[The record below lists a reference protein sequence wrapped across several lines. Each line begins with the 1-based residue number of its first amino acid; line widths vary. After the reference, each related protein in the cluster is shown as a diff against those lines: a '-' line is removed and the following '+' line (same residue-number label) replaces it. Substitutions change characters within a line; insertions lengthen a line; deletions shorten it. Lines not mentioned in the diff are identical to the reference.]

1 MRNLRSLSFT
11 ELLLQFSPSLDEF
24 KLACSMAGY
33 WVDPPT
39 EFVTKFILILLIA
52 LVFEAIGVV
61 FLSGGLKQ
69 IGEPKTINAAEIASL
84 VTRGATNKNI
94 LMGVF
99 FEAIFFGFLLYLLSQ
114 KDVSIVWP
122 LTALG
127 FVITSLA
134 ARIFLKEEISGA
146 RWAGICLIV
155 LGASLVTWSG
165 KPKETAP
172 EEQSPTSTD
181 NGLR

>member
-1 MRNLRSLSFT
+1 
-11 ELLLQFSPSLDEF
+11 
-24 KLACSMAGY
+24 
-33 WVDPPT
+33 
-39 EFVTKFILILLIA
+39 VTKFVLILLIA

-69 IGEPKTINAAEIASL
+69 IGEPKTMNATEIASL
-84 VTRGATNKNI
+84 IARGAANKNI
-94 LMGVF
+94 LLGVF

-134 ARIFLKEEISGA
+134 AKIFLDEEISSV
-146 RWAGICLIV
+146 RWTGICLIV
-155 LGASLVTWSG
+155 LGAGLVTWSAKTKEG
-165 KPKETAP
+165 KAD
-172 EEQSPTSTD
+172 EQPPSPV
-181 NGLR
+181 NGSLR

>member
-1 MRNLRSLSFT
+1 
-11 ELLLQFSPSLDEF
+11 
-24 KLACSMAGY
+24 
-33 WVDPPT
+33 
-39 EFVTKFILILLIA
+39 VTKFILILLIA

-84 VTRGATNKNI
+84 IIRGATNKNI

-99 FEAIFFGFLLYLLSQ
+99 FEAIFFGFLLYLLAQ

-122 LTALG
+122 LTSLG

-134 ARIFLKEEISGA
+134 ARIFLNEEISSV
-146 RWAGICLIV
+146 RWTGICLIV
-155 LGASLVTWSG
+155 LGAGLVTCSA
-165 KPKETAP
+165 KTKERKADGQPPAP
-172 EEQSPTSTD
+172 GNYS
-181 NGLR
+181 LL

>member
-1 MRNLRSLSFT
+1 M
-11 ELLLQFSPSLDEF
+11 
-24 KLACSMAGY
+24 
-33 WVDPPT
+33 
-39 EFVTKFILILLIA
+39 LIA

-69 IGEPKTINAAEIASL
+69 IGEPKTINAAEIMWL
-84 VTRGATNKNI
+84 ITRGATNKNI
-94 LMGVF
+94 LLGVF
-99 FEAIFFGFLLYLLSQ
+99 FEAIFFGFLLYMLSQ

-134 ARIFLKEEISGA
+134 AKIFLKEEISSV

-155 LGASLVTWSG
+155 LGAGLVTWSA
-165 KPKETAP
+165 KPKEKEP
-172 EEQSPTSTD
+172 DEQSPASTD
-181 NGLR
+181 YGVR

>member
-1 MRNLRSLSFT
+1 LIRY
-11 ELLLQFSPSLDEF
+11 QD
-24 KLACSMAGY
+24 
-33 WVDPPT
+33 
-39 EFVTKFILILLIA
+39 FVTKFILIMLIA

-61 FLSGGLKQ
+61 FLSAGLKQ

-84 VTRGATNKNI
+84 ITRGATNKNI
-94 LMGVF
+94 LLGVF
-99 FEAIFFGFLLYLLSQ
+99 FEAIFFGFLLYMLSQ

-134 ARIFLKEEISGA
+134 ARIFLREEISTV

-155 LGASLVTWSG
+155 LGAGLVTWSA
-165 KPKETAP
+165 KQKEREP
-172 EEQSPTSTD
+172 DEQSPASSD
-181 NGLR
+181 YGLR

>member
-1 MRNLRSLSFT
+1 M
-11 ELLLQFSPSLDEF
+11 
-24 KLACSMAGY
+24 
-33 WVDPPT
+33 
-39 EFVTKFILILLIA
+39 LIA

-61 FLSGGLKQ
+61 FLSAGLKQ
-69 IGEPKTINAAEIASL
+69 IGEPKTMNAAEIASL
-84 VTRGATNKNI
+84 ITRGATNKNI

-99 FEAIFFGFLLYLLSQ
+99 FEAIFFGFLLYMLSQ

-134 ARIFLKEEISGA
+134 ARIFLNEEISSV

-155 LGASLVTWSG
+155 LGACLVTWSG
-165 KPKETAP
+165 QQKDREP
-172 EEQSPTSTD
+172 EEQSPASTD
-181 NGLR
+181 YGLR

>member
-1 MRNLRSLSFT
+1 MTR
-11 ELLLQFSPSLDEF
+11 
-24 KLACSMAGY
+24 
-33 WVDPPT
+33 
-39 EFVTKFILILLIA
+39 FILILLIA

-84 VTRGATNKNI
+84 ITRGATDKNI
-94 LMGVF
+94 LLGVF
-99 FEAIFFGFLLYLLSQ
+99 FEAIFFGFLLYMLSQ
-114 KDVSIVWP
+114 KNVSIVWP

-134 ARIFLKEEISGA
+134 ARIFLKEEISTV

-155 LGASLVTWSG
+155 LGAGLVTWSA
-165 KPKETAP
+165 KQKEKEP
-172 EEQSPTSTD
+172 DEQSPASTD
-181 NGLR
+181 YDLR

>member
-1 MRNLRSLSFT
+1 M
-11 ELLLQFSPSLDEF
+11 
-24 KLACSMAGY
+24 
-33 WVDPPT
+33 
-39 EFVTKFILILLIA
+39 TKFILILLIA

-69 IGEPKTINAAEIASL
+69 IGELKTINAAEIASL
-84 VTRGATNKNI
+84 ITRGATNKNI

-99 FEAIFFGFLLYLLSQ
+99 FEAIFFGFLLYMLSQ

-134 ARIFLKEEISGA
+134 AKIFLKEQISSV

-155 LGASLVTWSG
+155 LGAGLVTWSA
-165 KPKETAP
+165 KQKEKEP
-172 EEQSPTSTD
+172 EEQSSASTD
-181 NGLR
+181 YSLR

>member
-1 MRNLRSLSFT
+1 
-11 ELLLQFSPSLDEF
+11 
-24 KLACSMAGY
+24 
-33 WVDPPT
+33 
-39 EFVTKFILILLIA
+39 VTKFILILLIA

-61 FLSGGLKQ
+61 FLSGGLNQ
-69 IGEPKTINAAEIASL
+69 IGEPKALNAAEIMSL
-84 VTRGATNKNI
+84 IKRGATNKNI
-94 LMGVF
+94 LTGVF

-134 ARIFLKEEISGA
+134 ARIFLKEEISSL

-155 LGASLVTWSG
+155 LGAGLVTWSG
-165 KPKETAP
+165 KQKDGKP
-172 EEQSPTSTD
+172 EERSPASTD
-181 NGLR
+181 YGLR

>member
-1 MRNLRSLSFT
+1 M
-11 ELLLQFSPSLDEF
+11 
-24 KLACSMAGY
+24 
-33 WVDPPT
+33 
-39 EFVTKFILILLIA
+39 LIA

-69 IGEPKTINAAEIASL
+69 IGEPKTSNAAEIASL
-84 VTRGATNKNI
+84 IIRGATNKNI
-94 LMGVF
+94 LLGVF
-99 FEAIFFGFLLYLLSQ
+99 CEAIFFGFLLYMLSQ

-134 ARIFLKEEISGA
+134 ARIFLKEEISTV

-155 LGASLVTWSG
+155 LGAGLVTWSA
-165 KPKETAP
+165 KQKKKEP
-172 EEQSPTSTD
+172 REQSPVSTGY
-181 NGLR
+181 GLR

>member
-1 MRNLRSLSFT
+1 M
-11 ELLLQFSPSLDEF
+11 
-24 KLACSMAGY
+24 
-33 WVDPPT
+33 
-39 EFVTKFILILLIA
+39 TKFILILLIA

-69 IGEPKTINAAEIASL
+69 IGEPKTMNVSEITWL
-84 VTRGATNKNI
+84 ITRGATNKNI

-99 FEAIFFGFLLYLLSQ
+99 FEAIFFGFLLYMLSQ

-127 FVITSLA
+127 FIITSLA
-134 ARIFLKEEISGA
+134 AKIFLKEEISSI

-155 LGASLVTWSG
+155 LGAGLVTWSA
-165 KPKETAP
+165 KQKEREP
-172 EEQSPTSTD
+172 EQQPPASTD
-181 NGLR
+181 

>member
-1 MRNLRSLSFT
+1 
-11 ELLLQFSPSLDEF
+11 
-24 KLACSMAGY
+24 
-33 WVDPPT
+33 
-39 EFVTKFILILLIA
+39 VTKFILILLIA

-69 IGEPKTINAAEIASL
+69 IGEPKTINAAEIAAL
-84 VTRGATNKNI
+84 IIRGATNKNI
-94 LMGVF
+94 LLGVF
-99 FEAIFFGFLLYLLSQ
+99 FEAIFFGFLLYMLSQ

-134 ARIFLKEEISGA
+134 ARIFLKEQISSV

-155 LGASLVTWSG
+155 LGAGLVTWSA
-165 KPKETAP
+165 KHKERGP
-172 EEQSPTSTD
+172 DEQSPASTD
-181 NGLR
+181 YGLR

>member
-1 MRNLRSLSFT
+1 
-11 ELLLQFSPSLDEF
+11 
-24 KLACSMAGY
+24 
-33 WVDPPT
+33 
-39 EFVTKFILILLIA
+39 VTKFILILLIA

-69 IGEPKTINAAEIASL
+69 IGEPKTMNATEIASL
-84 VTRGATNKNI
+84 ITRGAGNKNI
-94 LMGVF
+94 LLGVF

-134 ARIFLKEEISGA
+134 AKIFLDEEISSV
-146 RWAGICLIV
+146 RWTGIFLIV
-155 LGASLVTWSG
+155 LGASLVTWSA
-165 KPKETAP
+165 KTKERKADEP
-172 EEQSPTSTD
+172 PPSPANYS
-181 NGLR
+181 LR

>member
-1 MRNLRSLSFT
+1 LISSTAKSNV
-11 ELLLQFSPSLDEF
+11 EQHGNWVNAPSD
-24 KLACSMAGY
+24 
-33 WVDPPT
+33 
-39 EFVTKFILILLIA
+39 FVTKFIFILLIA

-61 FLSGGLKQ
+61 FLSGGLNQ
-69 IGEPKTINAAEIASL
+69 IGEPKTINTAELISL
-84 VTRGATNKNI
+84 IKRGATNRNI
-94 LMGVF
+94 LTGVF

-134 ARIFLKEEISGA
+134 ARIFLKEEISSV

-155 LGASLVTWSG
+155 LGAGLVTWSG
-165 KPKETAP
+165 KQKERTS
-172 EEQSPTSTD
+172 EEQSPASTD
-181 NGLR
+181 YGVR

>member
-1 MRNLRSLSFT
+1 
-11 ELLLQFSPSLDEF
+11 
-24 KLACSMAGY
+24 MA
-33 WVDPPT
+33 
-39 EFVTKFILILLIA
+39 KFILILLIA

-84 VTRGATNKNI
+84 IIRGATNKNI
-94 LMGVF
+94 LLGVL
-99 FEAIFFGFLLYLLSQ
+99 FEAIFFGFLLYMLSQ

-127 FVITSLA
+127 FIITSLA
-134 ARIFLKEEISGA
+134 ARIFLKEEISSV

-155 LGASLVTWSG
+155 LGAGLVTWSANQ
-165 KPKETAP
+165 KEKEP
-172 EEQSPTSTD
+172 EKQSSASTD
-181 NGLR
+181 YSLR

>member
-1 MRNLRSLSFT
+1 M
-11 ELLLQFSPSLDEF
+11 
-24 KLACSMAGY
+24 
-33 WVDPPT
+33 
-39 EFVTKFILILLIA
+39 LIA

-69 IGEPKTINAAEIASL
+69 IGEPKTINAAEITSL
-84 VTRGATNKNI
+84 IIRGAMNKNI
-94 LMGVF
+94 LTGVF
-99 FEAIFFGFLLYLLSQ
+99 FEAIFFGFLLYMLSQ

-134 ARIFLKEEISGA
+134 AKIFLKEEISSV

-155 LGASLVTWSG
+155 LGAGLVTWSANQR
-165 KPKETAP
+165 ET
-172 EEQSPTSTD
+172 EHDKQSPVSTD
-181 NGLR
+181 QDLR

>member
-1 MRNLRSLSFT
+1 
-11 ELLLQFSPSLDEF
+11 
-24 KLACSMAGY
+24 
-33 WVDPPT
+33 
-39 EFVTKFILILLIA
+39 VTKFILILLIA

-84 VTRGATNKNI
+84 IIRGATNKNI
-94 LMGVF
+94 LLGVF
-99 FEAIFFGFLLYLLSQ
+99 FEAIFFGFLLYMLSQ

-127 FVITSLA
+127 FIITSLA
-134 ARIFLKEEISGA
+134 ARIFLKEEISSV

-155 LGASLVTWSG
+155 LGAGLVTWSA
-165 KPKETAP
+165 KQKERKTDEQPPAP
-172 EEQSPTSTD
+172 ANYS
-181 NGLR
+181 LL

>member
-1 MRNLRSLSFT
+1 LIRY
-11 ELLLQFSPSLDEF
+11 QD
-24 KLACSMAGY
+24 
-33 WVDPPT
+33 
-39 EFVTKFILILLIA
+39 FVTKFILIMLIA

-61 FLSGGLKQ
+61 FLSAGLKQ

-84 VTRGATNKNI
+84 ITRGATNKNI
-94 LMGVF
+94 LLGVF
-99 FEAIFFGFLLYLLSQ
+99 FEAIFFGFLLYMLSQ

-134 ARIFLKEEISGA
+134 ARIFLKEEISTV

-155 LGASLVTWSG
+155 LGASLVTWSA
-165 KPKETAP
+165 KPKEREP
-172 EEQSPTSTD
+172 DEQSRASSD
-181 NGLR
+181 YGLR

>member
-1 MRNLRSLSFT
+1 M
-11 ELLLQFSPSLDEF
+11 
-24 KLACSMAGY
+24 
-33 WVDPPT
+33 
-39 EFVTKFILILLIA
+39 TKFILILLIA

-84 VTRGATNKNI
+84 IIRGAMNKNI

-99 FEAIFFGFLLYLLSQ
+99 FEAIFFGFLLYLLAQ

-122 LTALG
+122 LTSLG

-134 ARIFLKEEISGA
+134 ARIFLNEEISSV
-146 RWAGICLIV
+146 RWTGICLIV
-155 LGASLVTWSG
+155 LGAGLVTCSA
-165 KPKETAP
+165 KTKERKADGQPPAP
-172 EEQSPTSTD
+172 GNYS
-181 NGLR
+181 LL